1 MVRAAMS
8 HILTLVAPAGQLQA
22 TLVARIRAALNDLG
36 GNAGTPDWLAEAE
49 AADLPFTLLAP
60 EQATAIAR
68 AALEGAPV
76 DCIAQP
82 AEGRRKKLLVADM
95 DSTIVTAETLDELA
109 AYAGVQDQIAAI
121 TQRSMNGEI
130 DFATSLRE
138 RVAMIKGLPLAALQ
152 KTWEQIELMPGAE
165 ALVRT
170 MAAHGAHCAI
180 ASGGFTWFTARVA
193 ERVGF
198 QSHHA
203 NILLD
208 DGEVLL
214 GRVEEPVF
222 DRDAKLTILKQLA
235 AEHALPLEATA
246 AVGDGANDLAML
258 GAAGLGVAF
267 RAKPVVAASARARV
281 DFGDLRALLF
291 AQGYRA
297 AEIVEE

>member
-1 MVRAAMS
+1 
-8 HILTLVAPAGQLQA
+8 
-22 TLVARIRAALNDLG
+22 ALLDLG
-36 GNAGTPDWLAEAE
+36 GQAGAPDWLAVEEAV
-49 AADLPFTLLAP
+49 DLPFALLAP
-60 EQATAIAR
+60 EQAEAAAR
-68 AALEGAPV
+68 HVLEGAPV

-82 AEGRRKKLLVADM
+82 VEGRRKQLLVADM

-109 AYAGVQDQIAAI
+109 AYAGVQDKIAAI

-138 RVAMIKGLPLAALQ
+138 RVAMIKGLTLAALEE
-152 KTWEQIELMPGAE
+152 TWAKIELMPGAE

-180 ASGGFTWFTARVA
+180 ASGGFTWFTSRVA

-208 DGEVLL
+208 DGTALT
-214 GRVEEPVF
+214 GFVEEPVF
-222 DRDAKLTILKQLA
+222 DRDAKLTILKKLA
-235 AEHALPLEATA
+235 AELGLPLSATA

-258 GAAGLGVAF
+258 GAAGLGVAYH
-267 RAKPVVAASARARV
+267 AK
-281 DFGDLRALLF
+281 
-291 AQGYRA
+291 
-297 AEIVEE
+297 

>member
-1 MVRAAMS
+1 MS
-8 HILTLVAPAGQLQA
+8 HIMTLVAPAGGLQA
-22 TLVARIRAALNDLG
+22 PLVARIRAALNDLG
-36 GNAGTPDWLAEAE
+36 GQAGTADWLAEEE
-49 AADLPFTLLAP
+49 AADLPFSLLAA

-68 AALEGAPV
+68 GALDGAPV

-82 AEGRRKKLLVADM
+82 AEGRRKMLLVADM

-109 AYAGVQDQIAAI
+109 AHAGVQAQIAAI

-130 DFATSLRE
+130 DFSTSLRE

-152 KTWEQIELMPGAE
+152 KTWEHIELMPGAE
-165 ALVRT
+165 ELVRT

-208 DGEVLL
+208 DGHALL

-222 DRDAKLTILKQLA
+222 DRDSKLTILKQLA
-235 AEHALPLEATA
+235 AEHALPLSATA

-291 AQGYRA
+291 AQGFRA
-297 AEIVEE
+297 AEIVEQA